1 MTSWSTAHQAPLSM
15 GFLRKEYWS
24 RFPFPT
30 PGDLPNAGID
40 PCLLHWQ
47 ADSSPL
53 ESPGMPTPAPNP
65 SRSSPGPPLHIL
77 TQHRGTEAQPGP
89 EGGCCYWPSQ
99 SRSNWSQAY
108 SAPHNDSNIY
118 IVDKNQKRGARSN
131 ERSSLWVSR
140 GHPTLSYFFWK
151 ETSHWR
157 VFCSLKPSEYY
168 E

>member
-30 PGDLPNAGID
+30 PGDLPDAGIEPVSLALASRFLTTGVTWD
-40 PCLLHWQ
+40 AQP
-47 ADSSPL
+47 S
-53 ESPGMPTPAPNP
+53 PNP
-65 SRSSPGPPLHIL
+65 SRSSPGPPLHIP
-77 TQHRGTEAQPGP
+77 TQLRGTEAQPGP
-89 EGGCCYWPSQ
+89 EGGYCYWPSQ

-118 IVDKNQKRGARSN
+118 VVNKSQKRGARSN

-140 GHPTLSYFFWK
+140 GHPTLSYFFGRK
-151 ETSHWR
+151 QVIGEFS
-157 VFCSLKPSEYY
+157 VP
-168 E
+168 